1 MFTGEYNH
9 TIDPKGRLIV
19 PARFREELGEAF
31 WITNGNDGCL
41 NIYPEK
47 AWEAFLEKLQLLTN
61 TEKKRKIVRSFVSKA
76 NNVELDKQG
85 RILIPTALRGYAGLE
100 KDVVLAGAID
110 KIEVWDK
117 KRWDEQADTDDIDA
131 ITESLAELGLNI

>member
-41 NIYPEK
+41 IIYPEK

-85 RILIPTALRGYAGLE
+85 RVLIPTALRGYAGLE

>member
-85 RILIPTALRGYAGLE
+85 RVLIPTALRGYAGLE

-117 KRWDEQADTDDIDA
+117 KRWDEEADTDDIDA
-131 ITESLAELGLNI
+131 ITESLAELGLSI

>member
-19 PARFREELGEAF
+19 PARFREELGEVF

-117 KRWDEQADTDDIDA
+117 KRWDEEADTDDIDA
-131 ITESLAELGLNI
+131 ITESLAELGLSI

>member
-1 MFTGEYNH
+1 M
-9 TIDPKGRLIV
+9 
-19 PARFREELGEAF
+19 A
-31 WITNGNDGCL
+31 
-41 NIYPEK
+41 
-47 AWEAFLEKLQLLTN
+47 
-61 TEKKRKIVRSFVSKA
+61 EKKRKIVRSFVSKA
-76 NNVELDKQG
+76 NSVELDKQG

>member
-31 WITNGNDGCL
+31 WVTNGNDGCL

-76 NNVELDKQG
+76 NNVGLDKQG

-117 KRWDEQADTDDIDA
+117 KRWDEEADTDDIDA
-131 ITESLAELGLNI
+131 ITESLAELGLSI

>member
-19 PARFREELGEAF
+19 PAKFREELGETF
-31 WITNGNDGCL
+31 MITNGNDGCL
-41 NIYPEK
+41 NIYPQK
-47 AWEAFLEKLQLLTN
+47 AWETFLEKLQLLTN

-76 NNVELDKQG
+76 NSAELDKQG

-117 KRWDEQADTDDIDA
+117 KRWDEETDTDDIDA